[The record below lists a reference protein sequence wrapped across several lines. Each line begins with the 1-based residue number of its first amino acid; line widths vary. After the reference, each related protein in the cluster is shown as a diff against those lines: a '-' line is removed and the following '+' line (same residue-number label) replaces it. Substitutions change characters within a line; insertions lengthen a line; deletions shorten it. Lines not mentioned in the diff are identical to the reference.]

1 MRIVCSEKNWKR
13 KINLKLEIQ
22 SSLNQQ
28 MAKPKNK
35 HELLFCAFATWTV
48 RKWEGRREPHP
59 YGRRKGKGKLQA
71 KMRRKQSI
79 SPNIQF
85 LSNYVSTVRK
95 LKRFIRVEK
104 VFGANFSPC
113 RVSLALNGL
122 HLVQCYCWCVRV
134 CLGIFTRLWK
144 CADSGC
150 YGGRGRRRRR
160 YCSNTDFRF
169 KDAYSCLEIYSEPLT
184 FLLVLSLILSICFL
198 SECVFFHFISCS
210 CWSMVLLRVLCCF
223 AHYFYLLSVHSMWS
237 CSL

>member
-1 MRIVCSEKNWKR
+1 MHLGEKKRIVNNTKAHSCTSRGMRIMCSEKNRKR

-35 HELLFCAFATWTV
+35 HELLFCAFATWE
-48 RKWEGRREPHP
+48 KASQAYHIQHRRRLHMA
-59 YGRRKGKGKLQA
+59 RWKGKGKLQA

-113 RVSLALNGL
+113 WISFSRSQWPSFRSMLL
-122 HLVQCYCWCVRV
+122 LVCVRV
-134 CLGIFTRLWK
+134 CLCIFTRL
-144 CADSGC
+144 
-150 YGGRGRRRRR
+150 
-160 YCSNTDFRF
+160 
-169 KDAYSCLEIYSEPLT
+169 
-184 FLLVLSLILSICFL
+184 
-198 SECVFFHFISCS
+198 
-210 CWSMVLLRVLCCF
+210 
-223 AHYFYLLSVHSMWS
+223 
-237 CSL
+237 